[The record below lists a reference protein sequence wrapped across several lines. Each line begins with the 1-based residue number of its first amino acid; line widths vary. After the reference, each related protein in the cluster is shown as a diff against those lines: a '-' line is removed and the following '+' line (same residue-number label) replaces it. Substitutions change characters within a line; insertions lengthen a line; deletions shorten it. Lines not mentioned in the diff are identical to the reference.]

1 MQEKR
6 AAVLLTLGNGNDNI
20 LLQTYSGSN
29 LPMTIT
35 QSALTTSNPVFPL
48 STQEIDVELF
58 TFIERYVT
66 NLVRWDLL
74 IFFGRHPAMHLEAH
88 QVAQQIGRSPRLVQ
102 KELDDLV
109 YLGIVRLYRTESQV
123 RYGLTR
129 STATRR
135 AVIRM
140 ARDYNLYRA

>member
-1 MQEKR
+1 
-6 AAVLLTLGNGNDNI
+6 
-20 LLQTYSGSN
+20 
-29 LPMTIT
+29 MTIT
-35 QSALTTSNPVFPL
+35 QSALTTSPSFPL
-48 STQEIDVELF
+48 STQEIDLELF

-74 IFFGRHPAMHLEAH
+74 IFFGRHPAMHLEAP
-88 QVAQQIGRSPRLVQ
+88 QVARRIGRSSRLVQ

-109 YLGIVRLYRTESQV
+109 YLGIVRVYRTDSQV
-123 RYGLTR
+123 QYGLTR

-140 ARDYNLYRA
+140 ARDYSLYRA

>member
-1 MQEKR
+1 M
-6 AAVLLTLGNGNDNI
+6 TLGNGNDNI
-20 LLQTYSGSN
+20 PLRNPSGSH
-29 LPMTIT
+29 LTMTIT
-35 QSALTTSNPVFPL
+35 QSALTANSSFPL

-58 TFIERYVT
+58 TFIERYAT

-74 IFFGRHPAMHLEAH
+74 LFFGRHPAMHLEAH
-88 QVAQQIGRSPRLVQ
+88 QVAQRIGRSPRLVQ

-129 STATRR
+129 ATATRR

>member
-1 MQEKR
+1 MFICLQEKS
-6 AAVLLTLGNGNDNI
+6 AVVLLTLGNGNDNI
-20 LLQTYSGSN
+20 LLQNHSGSN
-29 LPMTIT
+29 LTMTIT
-35 QSALTTSNPVFPL
+35 QSALTANSSFPL
-48 STQEIDVELF
+48 STQEIDIELF

-74 IFFGRHPAMHLEAH
+74 IFFGRHPAIHLEAH
-88 QVAQQIGRSPRLVQ
+88 QIAQRIGRSPRLVQ

-123 RYGLTR
+123 QYGLSR

-140 ARDYNLYRA
+140 VRDYNP

>member
-1 MQEKR
+1 
-6 AAVLLTLGNGNDNI
+6 
-20 LLQTYSGSN
+20 
-29 LPMTIT
+29 MTIT
-35 QSALTTSNPVFPL
+35 QSALTTNRSFPL
-48 STQEIDVELF
+48 STQEIDLELF

-66 NLVRWDLL
+66 NLVRWDVL

-88 QVAQQIGRSPRLVQ
+88 RVAQRIGRSPRLVQ

-109 YLGIVRLYRTESQV
+109 YLGIVRTYRNEDQV
-123 RYGLTR
+123 QYGLTR

-140 ARDYNLYRA
+140 ARDYSLFRA